1 MTWQAPPVTDHAPPT
16 AAIPARRVRPRPAG
30 GLVLA
35 GLVLLAAGCG
45 GAAEPAPSAAPVP
58 TTVATTTTTTT
69 VAAGPGPVAVPGELR
84 IGAVEIDRAT
94 TATVLVMPANRPVSF
109 GRTELRG
116 NAAYELTGDT
126 CSRTTLRPADE
137 GCWLEVTV
145 LARATGDVAARLV
158 LPWNRGILA
167 VPVSAT
173 VPLSY
178 TVTLA
183 VLGAGTVTGDRAGID
198 CSGRCTARVA
208 QGSVLTLTATGRPRW
223 SGACGGAAP
232 TCRVTVRA
240 PLSITADFR

>member
-1 MTWQAPPVTDHAPPT
+1 M
-16 AAIPARRVRPRPAG
+16 RRV
-30 GLVLA
+30 LV

-45 GAAEPAPSAAPVP
+45 GASEPGPGPPVGPAP
-58 TTVATTTTTTT
+58 TTVAATT

-94 TATVLVMPANRPVSF
+94 TATVLVRPANRPVSF

-137 GCWLEVTV
+137 GCRLEVTV

-158 LPWNRGILA
+158 LPWNRGTLA

-183 VLGAGTVTGDRAGID
+183 VLGGGTVTGDRAGID

-232 TCRVTVRA
+232 TCRVTVRG
-240 PLSITADFR
+240 PLSVTADFR